1 MRFREATESDIPAI
15 AATFDGRN
23 ALPLEPRVRQAL
35 AGLLA
40 QLISSPACTLS
51 VFEDDGRSGM
61 HVVSFA
67 GGIFVR
73 DELIDEY
80 LAAPYPGLLSAVLAA
95 LLDGRRPLLTEDEI
109 RQSNSNEGLVIA
121 VFPMPYGRCEWD
133 DPQVQELRKLAP
145 QAMMRDIGG
154 YRLRAIYYEVFTDE
168 AARYIQAG
176 GYRLLSD
183 FSGRAGTG
191 SLGTDCRPRML
202 RLTRADLPP
211 GAMSMTTQMFD
222 PPQVRLG
229 LTPAEQRV
237 VLRAL
242 RGASDRAIAEA
253 LGLSTETV
261 RSSWRSIY
269 QRLTHVLADVEA
281 PAHQPG
287 DASRGL
293 EKRRVAI
300 EYLRQNMH
308 ELRPTLRSPRR
319 NRPRLT

>member
-1 MRFREATESDIPAI
+1 
-15 AATFDGRN
+15 
-23 ALPLEPRVRQAL
+23 
-35 AGLLA
+35 
-40 QLISSPACTLS
+40 
-51 VFEDDGRSGM
+51 
-61 HVVSFA
+61 
-67 GGIFVR
+67 
-73 DELIDEY
+73 
-80 LAAPYPGLLSAVLAA
+80 
-95 LLDGRRPLLTEDEI
+95 
-109 RQSNSNEGLVIA
+109 
-121 VFPMPYGRCEWD
+121 
-133 DPQVQELRKLAP
+133 
-145 QAMMRDIGG
+145 MMRDIGG

-176 GYRLLSD
+176 GYRLLND

-191 SLGTDCRPRML
+191 SLGTNCRPRML

-211 GAMSMTTQMFD
+211 GAMSMATQMFD

-237 VLRAL
+237 ALRAL
-242 RGASDRAIAEA
+242 RGASDRAIAAE
-253 LGLSTETV
+253 LGLSTATV

-281 PAHQPG
+281 PAHQPD

-319 NRPRLT
+319 NRSGVT